1 MWVTDTLYLKSQAGV
16 AVYQKDSAAVTA
28 TSRVVHL
35 SFEAVLRSK
44 LQIFGQVWVYV
55 QPHPLTCLVL
65 EQ

>member
-1 MWVTDTLYLKSQAGV
+1 V